1 VPIIYVV
8 HILAGSLGLIAGFVA
23 LSVAKGA
30 TLHRRSGM
38 AFVVAML
45 TTSCFGMLIST
56 VRGVAPA
63 INIPAGLLTAYL
75 VITSLRTLRTPAP
88 GSRWLDVGLLL
99 VALVVCVVDSTFLL
113 QALANGG
120 QRKGMPAFP
129 FVMFGLVGLL
139 ATVGDVRMLRFGAL
153 VGARRLARHLWRM
166 CFALFIAALS
176 FFIGQ
181 AKVIPEPIRIL
192 PLLALPVLTVLVAMF
207 YWLWRVRVRRSLRG
221 LMVASVPETV
231 CVLGSDAVTAGGV
244 RATLTASNP
253 YGFP

>member
-1 VPIIYVV
+1 VPLAYVV
-8 HILAGSLGLIAGFVA
+8 HICAGSLGLIAGFVA
-23 LSVAKGA
+23 LSAAKGA
-30 TLHRRSGM
+30 TLHRKSGM

-63 INIPAGLLTAYL
+63 INIPAGLMTAYL
-75 VITSLRTLRTPAP
+75 VITSLRTLRPPAE
-88 GSRWLDVGLLL
+88 GSRWLDVGLMLL
-99 VALVVCVVDSTFLL
+99 ALIVCVVDSAFLL

-139 ATVGDVRMLRFGAL
+139 ATVGDVRMLRSGAL

-207 YWLWRVRVRRSLRG
+207 YWLWRIRVRRSLRG
-221 LMVASVPETV
+221 IVVVSRLRPAPSIPDP
-231 CVLGSDAVTAGGV
+231 LA
-244 RATLTASNP
+244 
-253 YGFP
+253 